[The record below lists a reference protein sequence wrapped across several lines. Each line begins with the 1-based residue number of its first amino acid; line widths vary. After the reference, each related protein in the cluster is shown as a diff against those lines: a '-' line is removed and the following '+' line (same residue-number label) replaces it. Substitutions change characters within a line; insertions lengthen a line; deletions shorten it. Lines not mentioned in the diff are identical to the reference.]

1 MSEHN
6 GKLVIFSAPSGAGKS
21 TLVNYLLPQFPEL
34 SFSISATS
42 RSPRGQE
49 EHGKDYYFL
58 SSEEFK
64 ARVAGDELLEWE
76 EVYAGTYYGTL
87 RSEVERIWA
96 QGKVV
101 VFDIDVVGALNLKT
115 QFGNRA
121 LALFVQAPSVEILE
135 QRLRDRGTDSEEKIQ
150 QRVAKATIEMAR
162 APEFDKVVINDDL
175 DTAKAEALAILKDFL
190 GAQ

>member
-21 TLVNYLLPQFPEL
+21 TLVNYLLPQFPAL

-42 RSPRGQE
+42 RSPRGKE
-49 EHGKDYYFL
+49 ENGKDYYFL

-101 VFDIDVVGALNLKT
+101 VFDIDVVGALNLKR
-115 QFGNRA
+115 QFGDRA

-135 QRLRDRGTDSEEKIQ
+135 QRLRGRGTDSEEKIQ
-150 QRVAKATIEMAR
+150 QRVAKATIEMVR
-162 APEFDKVVINDDL
+162 APEFDKVVVNDDL

-190 GAQ
+190 GA

>member
-42 RSPRGQE
+42 RSPRGKEQ
-49 EHGKDYYFL
+49 HGKDYYFL

-101 VFDIDVVGALNLKT
+101 VFDIDVVGALNLKK
-115 QFGNRA
+115 QFGDRA

-135 QRLRDRGTDSEEKIQ
+135 QRLRGRGTDSEEKIQ
-150 QRVAKATIEMAR
+150 QRVAKAAIEMAR
-162 APEFDKVVINDDL
+162 APEFDKVVVNDDL

-190 GAQ
+190 GA

>member
-1 MSEHN
+1 MSENN

-42 RSPRGQE
+42 RSPRGKE
-49 EHGKDYYFL
+49 ENGKDYYFL

-64 ARVAGDELLEWE
+64 ARVAQDELLEWE

-101 VFDIDVVGALNLKT
+101 VFDIDVVGALNLKK

-121 LALFVQAPSVEILE
+121 LALFVQAPSLEILE
-135 QRLRDRGTDSEEKIQ
+135 HRLRGRGTDSEEKIQ

-162 APEFDKVVINDDL
+162 APEFDKVVINDNL
-175 DTAKAEALAILKDFL
+175 DTAKAEVLAILKDFL
-190 GAQ
+190 GA

>member
-42 RSPRGQE
+42 RSPRGRE
-49 EHGKDYYFL
+49 VHGKEYYFL

-64 ARVAGDELLEWE
+64 AHVAGDELLEWE
-76 EVYAGTYYGTL
+76 EVYVGTYYGTL

-101 VFDIDVVGALNLKT
+101 VFDIDVAGALNLKK
-115 QFGNRA
+115 QFGDRA

-135 QRLRDRGTDSEEKIQ
+135 QRLRGRGTDSEEKIQ

-162 APEFDKVVINDDL
+162 APEFDKVVVNDDL

>member
-1 MSEHN
+1 MSENN

-21 TLVNYLLPQFPEL
+21 TLVNYLLPQFPQL

-42 RSPRGQE
+42 RAPRGQE

-64 ARVAGDELLEWE
+64 TRLAQDELLEWE
-76 EVYAGTYYGTL
+76 EVYVGTYYGTL
-87 RSEVERIWA
+87 RTEVERIWSE
-96 QGKVV
+96 GKVV
-101 VFDIDVVGALNLKT
+101 VFDIDVVGALNLKK
-115 QFGNRA
+115 QFGDRA

-135 QRLRDRGTDSEEKIQ
+135 QRLRGRGTDSEEKIQ

-162 APEFDKVVINDDL
+162 APEFDKVVVNDDL
-175 DTAKAEALAILKDFL
+175 NTAKAEALAILKDFL
-190 GAQ
+190 EE

>member
-1 MSEHN
+1 MSEQN

-64 ARVAGDELLEWE
+64 ARVAQDELLEWE
-76 EVYAGTYYGTL
+76 EVYTGTYYGTL
-87 RSEVERIWA
+87 RSEVEHIWA

-101 VFDIDVVGALNLKT
+101 VFDIDVVGALNLKK
-115 QFGNRA
+115 QFGDRA

-135 QRLRDRGTDSEEKIQ
+135 QRLRGRGTDNEEKIQ

-162 APEFDKVVINDDL
+162 APEFDKVVMNDHL
-175 DTAKAEALAILKDFL
+175 NTAKAEALAILKDFL
-190 GAQ
+190 GA

>member
-21 TLVNYLLPQFPEL
+21 TLVNYLLPQFPAL

-42 RSPRGQE
+42 RSPRGREQ
-49 EHGKDYYFL
+49 HGKDYYFL

-64 ARVAGDELLEWE
+64 ARVAGDDLLEWE

-101 VFDIDVVGALNLKT
+101 VFDIDVVGALNLKR
-115 QFGNRA
+115 QFGDRA
-121 LALFVQAPSVEILE
+121 LALFVQAPSVEVLE
-135 QRLRDRGTDSEEKIQ
+135 QRLRGRGTDSEEKIQ

-162 APEFDKVVINDDL
+162 APEFDTVVVNDDL

-190 GAQ
+190 GA

>member
-1 MSEHN
+1 MSENN

-21 TLVNYLLPQFPEL
+21 TLVNYLLPQFPQL

-42 RSPRGQE
+42 RAPRGQE

-64 ARVAGDELLEWE
+64 VRIAQDELLEWE
-76 EVYAGTYYGTL
+76 EVYSGTYYGTL
-87 RSEVERIWA
+87 RTEVERIWSE
-96 QGKVV
+96 GKVV
-101 VFDIDVVGALNLKT
+101 VFDIDVVGALNLKK
-115 QFGNRA
+115 QFGDRA

-135 QRLRDRGTDSEEKIQ
+135 QRLRGRGTDSEEKIQ

-162 APEFDKVVINDDL
+162 APEFDKVVVNDDL
-175 DTAKAEALAILKDFL
+175 NTAKAEALTILKDFL
-190 GAQ
+190 EV

>member
-21 TLVNYLLPQFPEL
+21 TLVNYLLPQFPQL

-42 RSPRGQE
+42 RAPRGQE

-64 ARVAGDELLEWE
+64 VRVAQDELLEWE
-76 EVYAGTYYGTL
+76 EVYSGTYYGTL
-87 RSEVERIWA
+87 RTEVERIWSE
-96 QGKVV
+96 GKVV
-101 VFDIDVVGALNLKT
+101 VFDIDVVGALNLKK
-115 QFGNRA
+115 QFSDRA

-135 QRLRDRGTDSEEKIQ
+135 QRLRGRGTDSEEKIQ

-162 APEFDKVVINDDL
+162 APEFDEVVVNDNL
-175 DTAKAEALAILKDFL
+175 NTAKAEALAILKDFL
-190 GAQ
+190 GE

>member
-1 MSEHN
+1 MSENN

-21 TLVNYLLPQFPEL
+21 TLVNYLLPQFPQL

-42 RSPRGQE
+42 RAPRGQE

-64 ARVAGDELLEWE
+64 MRVAQDELLEWE
-76 EVYAGTYYGTL
+76 EVYSGTYYGTL
-87 RSEVERIWA
+87 RTEVERIWSE
-96 QGKVV
+96 GKVV
-101 VFDIDVVGALNLKT
+101 VFDIDVVGALNLKK
-115 QFGNRA
+115 QFGDRA

-135 QRLRDRGTDSEEKIQ
+135 QRLRGRGTDSEEKIQ

-162 APEFDKVVINDDL
+162 APEFDKVVVNDDL
-175 DTAKAEALAILKDFL
+175 NTAKAEALTILKDFL

>member
-21 TLVNYLLPQFPEL
+21 TLVNYLLPQFPQL

-42 RSPRGQE
+42 RAPRGQE

-64 ARVAGDELLEWE
+64 VRVAQDELLEWE
-76 EVYAGTYYGTL
+76 EVYSGTYYGTL
-87 RSEVERIWA
+87 RTEVERIWSE
-96 QGKVV
+96 GKVV
-101 VFDIDVVGALNLKT
+101 VFDIDVVGALNLKK
-115 QFGNRA
+115 QFGDRA
-121 LALFVQAPSVEILE
+121 LALFVQAQSVEILE
-135 QRLRDRGTDSEEKIQ
+135 QRLRGRGTDSEEKIQ

-162 APEFDKVVINDDL
+162 APEFDEVVVNDNIN
-175 DTAKAEALAILKDFL
+175 TAKAEALAILKDFL
-190 GAQ
+190 GE

>member
-42 RSPRGQE
+42 RSPRGREQ
-49 EHGKDYYFL
+49 HGKDYYFL

-101 VFDIDVVGALNLKT
+101 VFDIDVVGALNLKKH
-115 QFGNRA
+115 FGDRA

-135 QRLRDRGTDSEEKIQ
+135 QRLRGRGTDSEEKIQ

-162 APEFDKVVINDDL
+162 APEFDKVVVNDDL

-190 GAQ
+190 GA

>member
-1 MSEHN
+1 MGEHN

-34 SFSISATS
+34 CFSISATS

-49 EHGKDYYFL
+49 EYGKDYYFL

-101 VFDIDVVGALNLKT
+101 VFDIDVVGALNLKK
-115 QFGNRA
+115 QFGDRA

-135 QRLRDRGTDSEEKIQ
+135 QRLRGRGTDSEEKIQ

-162 APEFDKVVINDDL
+162 APEFDKVVVNDDL

-190 GAQ
+190 GA

>member
-1 MSEHN
+1 MSENN

-21 TLVNYLLPQFPEL
+21 TLVNYLLPQFPQL

-42 RSPRGQE
+42 RAPRGQE

-64 ARVAGDELLEWE
+64 VRVAQDELLEWE
-76 EVYAGTYYGTL
+76 EVYSGTYYGTL
-87 RSEVERIWA
+87 RTEVERIWSE
-96 QGKVV
+96 GKVV
-101 VFDIDVVGALNLKT
+101 VFDIDVVGALNLKK
-115 QFGNRA
+115 QFGDRA

-135 QRLRDRGTDSEEKIQ
+135 QRLRGRGTDSEEKIQ

-162 APEFDKVVINDDL
+162 APEFDKVVVNDDL
-175 DTAKAEALAILKDFL
+175 NTAKAEALAILKDFL
-190 GAQ
+190 GE

>member
-1 MSEHN
+1 MSEQN

-42 RSPRGQE
+42 RAPRGQE

-64 ARVAGDELLEWE
+64 ARVTQDELLEWE

-101 VFDIDVVGALNLKT
+101 VFDIDVVGALNLKK
-115 QFGNRA
+115 QFGDRA

-135 QRLRDRGTDSEEKIQ
+135 QRLRGRGTDSEEKIQ
-150 QRVAKATIEMAR
+150 QRVAKATIEMAH
-162 APEFDKVVINDDL
+162 APEFDKVVVNDDL

>member
-6 GKLVIFSAPSGAGKS
+6 GKMVIFSAPSGAGKS
-21 TLVNYLLPQFPEL
+21 TLVHSLLPQLPEL

-64 ARVAGDELLEWE
+64 ARVTKDELLEWE
-76 EVYAGTYYGTL
+76 EVYADTYYGTL
-87 RSEVERIWA
+87 RSEVERIWSE
-96 QGKVV
+96 GKVV
-101 VFDIDVVGALNLKT
+101 VFDVDVVGALNLKK
-115 QFGNRA
+115 QFGERA
-121 LALFVQAPSVEILE
+121 LALFVKAPSIEILE
-135 QRLRDRGTDSEEKIQ
+135 QRLRDRATDSEEKIQ
-150 QRVAKATIEMAR
+150 QRVAKATIEIAR
-162 APEFDKVVINDDL
+162 APEFDKVVVNDDL

-190 GAQ
+190 GA

>member
-1 MSEHN
+1 MSEYN

-64 ARVAGDELLEWE
+64 HRVAQDELLEWE

-101 VFDIDVVGALNLKT
+101 VFDIDVVGALNLKK
-115 QFGNRA
+115 QFGDRA
-121 LALFVQAPSVEILE
+121 LALFVQAPSVEVLE
-135 QRLRDRGTDSEEKIQ
+135 QRLRGRATDSEEKIQ
-150 QRVAKATIEMAR
+150 QRVAKATVEMAR
-162 APEFDKVVINDDL
+162 APEFDKVVVNDDL
-175 DTAKAEALAILKDFL
+175 DTAKAEALAILKNFL